1 MHIVKAVIPA
11 AGYGTRFLP
20 FTKAVPKEML
30 PLLNK
35 PAIQY
40 IVEEIMA
47 ANLQQC
53 AIITTKQKQAIKD
66 HFSPNPPLEKFLK
79 QHNKLGLLQS
89 VQKIIDSIDF
99 TYINQEEALGLGH
112 AVSLAHHVIG
122 NEYFAVLLPDDIIL
136 HSSSAIGQLI
146 TIAREKNAA
155 VLAVQEMPAATL
167 SSYGVIA
174 IEEQLSPELF
184 AIQSVVEKPA
194 PNMAPSNFAI
204 IGRYILP
211 PVIFKALQEIKPS
224 NNGELQLTDAL
235 AWLLEHGHPI
245 FAYKIQGNRYDVGT
259 PAGWLSAIHD
269 LSQTK

>member
-30 PLLNK
+30 PLINK

-47 ANLQQC
+47 ANIEHC
-53 AIITTKQKQAIKD
+53 VIITTEQKQAIKD
-66 HFSPNPPLEKFLK
+66 HFSPNQKLEKFLK
-79 QHNKLGLLQS
+79 QHNKLELLHS
-89 VQKIIDSIDF
+89 VQKIIDSINF

-112 AVSLAHHVIG
+112 AVSLAHDVVG

-136 HSSSAIGQLI
+136 HSSSAIAQLI
-146 TIAREKNAA
+146 AIAQEKNAA
-155 VLAVQEMPAATL
+155 VLAVQEMPTVAL
-167 SSYGVIA
+167 SSYGIIA
-174 IEEQLSPELF
+174 VKQQLSPDLF
-184 AIQSVVEKPA
+184 AIQSVVEKPS
-194 PNMAPSNFAI
+194 PNRAPSNLAI

-245 FAYKIQGNRYDVGT
+245 FAYKIQGTRYDVGT
-259 PAGWLSAIHD
+259 PAGW
-269 LSQTK
+269 